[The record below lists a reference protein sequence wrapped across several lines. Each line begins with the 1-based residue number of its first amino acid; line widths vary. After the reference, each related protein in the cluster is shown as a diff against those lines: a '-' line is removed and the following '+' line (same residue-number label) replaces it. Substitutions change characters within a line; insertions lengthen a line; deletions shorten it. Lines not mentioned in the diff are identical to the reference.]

1 MEATHAVVASFAEC
15 SNSRPIRALISELL
29 PALTVAIT
37 STLKRG
43 AAFFAVDGTT

>member
-29 PALTVAIT
+29 PALTVAST

-43 AAFFAVDGTT
+43 VAFFSFNGAT